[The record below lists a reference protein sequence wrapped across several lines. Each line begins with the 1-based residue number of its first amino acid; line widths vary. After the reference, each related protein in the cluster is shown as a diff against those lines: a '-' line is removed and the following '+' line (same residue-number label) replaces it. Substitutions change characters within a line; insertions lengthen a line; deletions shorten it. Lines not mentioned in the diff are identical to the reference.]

1 MTEDGTPAP
10 DIGLDFEERLRKLQR
25 LYDQGLIT
33 RDEYD
38 KKRAEILAEKW

>member
-1 MTEDGTPAP
+1 MGRQPLTSGWT
-10 DIGLDFEERLRKLQR
+10 EERLRKLQR